1 MFLSLL
7 IALPV
12 LCALIVLMLPESKVR
27 MTSAFLAVVQFF
39 VSLNLLF
46 VFDKSSPALQLVE
59 KYPWIESFGIHYFVG
74 IDGISLWLVLLTAF
88 FLPVVIVGSWK
99 SVESRVK
106 LFHVNLFFLQ
116 ACMFGTFVAMDSIL
130 FYLFFEASLIP
141 MYFMI
146 GIWGGTRRIYA
157 TMKFFLYTM
166 AGSLLMLVA
175 IITMLLMTEAQLGVM
190 SASLLDFYRLEIP
203 FVANEFLNMQTLLFL
218 AFALAF
224 AIKVPMF
231 PVHTW
236 LPDAHVEAPTPGSVV
251 LAAIM
256 LKMGTY
262 GFLRFVMP
270 MFPEATQYWGWV
282 FMLLGALGIV
292 YGALVAMVQPDIKKL
307 VAYSSVSH
315 MGYVIFGL
323 FALNSLG
330 ISGAIFTMLAHGV
343 STGALF
349 LLVGMIYE
357 RTHSREI
364 KSYGG
369 LAGVMPV
376 YAIMFL
382 IVTFASIGVPGTNGF
397 VGEFFSL
404 MGGFIKNPALGSIA
418 VLGVIFG
425 AAYMLWMV
433 KRVFF
438 GAKGELV
445 KGATAD
451 SSNPVL
457 KDLSSREIAVMA
469 PLIVLIF
476 WMGIFPNQFLSYSK
490 ASIEYFVENKS
501 DYRLPIYGEDR
512 VSTAMK
518 E

>member
-12 LCALIVLMLPESKVR
+12 LFALIVLLLPENKTRIVSV
-27 MTSAFLAVVQFF
+27 FLGVLQFL

-46 VFDKSSPALQLVE
+46 GFDKNTPALQFVE
-59 KYPWIESFGIHYFVG
+59 KYPWVESFGINYFVG
-74 IDGISLWLVLLTAF
+74 VDGISLWLIMMTAF
-88 FLPVVIVGSWK
+88 FLPVVILGSWNAI
-99 SVESRVK
+99 ESRVK
-106 LFHVNLFFLQ
+106 MFHVNLFVLQ
-116 ACMFGTFVAMDSIL
+116 ACMFGTFVAIDSIL
-130 FYLFFEASLIP
+130 FYIFFEASLIP
-141 MYFMI
+141 MYLMI
-146 GIWGGTRRIYA
+146 GVWGGTRRIYA
-157 TMKFFLYTM
+157 TMKFFIYTM

-175 IITMLLMTEAQLGVM
+175 IISMMIMTEAQLGFM

-203 FVANEFLNMQTLLFL
+203 FVANEFLNSQTLMFL
-218 AFALAF
+218 AFSIAF

-262 GFLRFVMP
+262 GFLRFVLP
-270 MFPEATQYWGWV
+270 MFPEASQYWGWV
-282 FMLLGALGIV
+282 FMLLGVIGII

-315 MGYVIFGL
+315 MGYVVLGL
-323 FALNSLG
+323 FALNSYG
-330 ISGAIFTMLAHGV
+330 TTGALYQMLNHGV

-357 RTHSREI
+357 RTHSREM
-364 KSYGG
+364 KQYGG
-369 LAGVMPV
+369 LASVMPI
-376 YAIMFL
+376 YTIAFI
-382 IVTFASIGVPGTNGF
+382 IVTMSSIGVPGTNGF
-397 VGEFFSL
+397 VGEFFIL
-404 MGGFIKNPALGSIA
+404 MGGFIANKTMGVLA
-418 VLGVIFG
+418 VTGVVLG

-433 KRVFF
+433 KKVFF

-445 KGATAD
+445 KGTTEET
-451 SSNPVL
+451 SNPVL
-457 KDLSSREIAVMA
+457 KDLSLRELVVLA
-469 PLIVLIF
+469 PLIVLIL
-476 WMGIFPNQFLSYSK
+476 WMGVLPNHFLKYSK
-490 ASIEYFVENKS
+490 SSIEFLMDNKS
-501 DYRLPIYGEDR
+501 DYRLYVQGEEQA
-512 VSTAMK
+512 VTMK

>member
-7 IALPV
+7 IALPLV
-12 LCALIVLMLPESKVR
+12 CALIIFLLPETKLR
-27 MTSAFLAVVQFF
+27 MGSAFLAILQFL
-39 VSLNLLF
+39 VSLNLFF
-46 VFDKSSPALQLVE
+46 VFDKKTPALQLVE
-59 KYPWIESFGIHYFVG
+59 KYPWIESFGINYFVG
-74 IDGISLWLVLLTAF
+74 IDGISFWLILMTAF
-88 FLPVVIVGSWK
+88 FLPIVVLGSWK

-106 LFHVNLFFLQ
+106 LFHVNLFVLQ
-116 ACMFGTFVAMDSIL
+116 ACMFGTFLAMDTIL

-141 MYFMI
+141 MYLMI
-146 GIWGGTRRIYA
+146 GIWGGTKRIYA

-175 IITMLLMTEAQLGVM
+175 IITMMFMTEAQLGTM
-190 SASLLDFYRLEIP
+190 SASLIDFYRLQIP
-203 FVANEFLNMQTLLFL
+203 FVGNEFLNMQTLLFL

-270 MFPEATQYWGWV
+270 MFPEASQYWGWV
-282 FMLLGALGIV
+282 FMLLGAIGIV

-315 MGYVIFGL
+315 MGYVILGL

-330 ISGAIFTMLAHGV
+330 VTGALFTMLAHGV

-349 LLVGMIYE
+349 LLVGMLYE

-364 KSYGG
+364 KKYGG
-369 LAGVMPV
+369 LASVMPLF
-376 YAIMFL
+376 AIFFV

-404 MGGFIKNPALGSIA
+404 MGGFIKNNAIGSFA

-438 GAKGELV
+438 GQRGELV
-445 KGATAD
+445 AGATPET
-451 SSNPVL
+451 SNPVL
-457 KDLSSREIAVMA
+457 KDLSAREITVLV
-469 PLIVLIF
+469 PLVVLIF
-476 WMGIFPNQFLSYSK
+476 WMGIFPNQFLQYSK
-490 ASIEYFVENKS
+490 ASIEYFVENQS
-501 DYRLPIYGEDR
+501 DYSLPIDGEET